1 MGDCLCYSKVIALG
15 AFGGRIDQTIA
26 SIHVLYKMN
35 SLFSEKCREN
45 EIILMDENSLMLYLE
60 AGENIIKRSK
70 KYESTKGV
78 GLIPLGDKVEKIQT
92 QGLKYNMG
100 NSEDPISSLDF
111 KDRISTSNEIVDELV
126 KITISDP
133 VLFSTTINS
142 AEF

>member
-1 MGDCLCYSKVIALG
+1 
-15 AFGGRIDQTIA
+15 
-26 SIHVLYKMN
+26 
-35 SLFSEKCREN
+35 
-45 EIILMDENSLMLYLE
+45 MDENSLMVYLE